1 VVAAPAPAPEPVVP
15 QPIVQQPV
23 VQQPVVQQPV
33 APRPPVAAPAPPTS
47 PREADIATAQSGAV
61 PYSAIKSPPFTGDL
75 QVAVIQFGR
84 GSTGL
89 GGVDYAV
96 LQKVAQIQKSNGASV
111 RIVAHSSQDAYGSS
125 VADLARANYEV
136 SRRRAL
142 AIANQLVR
150 LGVPVDRIVA
160 EAASD
165 TEPVYETNTARGIAA
180 NRRADIF
187 VDF

>member
-1 VVAAPAPAPEPVVP
+1 MPVQAAPAP
-15 QPIVQQPV
+15 
-23 VQQPVVQQPV
+23 V
-33 APRPPVAAPAPPTS
+33 API
-47 PREADIATAQSGAV
+47 EGDIATAQSGKV
-61 PYSAIKSPPFTGDL
+61 PFNDIKSPPFSGNL

-84 GSTGL
+84 GSSGL
-89 GGVDYAV
+89 DGPDYSV
-96 LQKVAQIQKSNGASV
+96 LQKVAEIQRSNRATV
-111 RIVAHSSQDAYGSS
+111 RIVAHSLQDAYGSAVS
-125 VADLARANYEV
+125 DLARANYEV

-142 AIANQLVR
+142 AVANQLVR

-165 TEPVYETNTARGIAA
+165 SEPVYETNTARGIAA

>member
-1 VVAAPAPAPEPVVP
+1 VQ

-23 VQQPVVQQPV
+23 
-33 APRPPVAAPAPPTS
+33 APPVMATPEPSPAPAPP
-47 PREADIATAQSGAV
+47 PAARLEANIPAAQSGAV
-61 PYSAIKSPPFTGDL
+61 PYKDIKSPPFDGNV

-84 GSTGL
+84 GSSGL

-96 LQKVAQIQKSNGASV
+96 LQKVAEIQRSNRATV
-111 RIVAHSSQDAYGSS
+111 RIVAHSAQDAYGSS
-125 VADLARANYEV
+125 VSELARANYEV

-150 LGVPVDRIVA
+150 MGVPAERIVA

-165 TEPVYETNTARGIAA
+165 AEPVYETNTARGVAA
-180 NRRADIF
+180 NRRAEIF